1 MVLNSY
7 KNIIKHSYK
16 NIIKQGLSAILT
28 DLVLYVN
35 IIQVLF

>member
-1 MVLNSY
+1 MVL
-7 KNIIKHSYK
+7 KSYK
-16 NIIKQGLSAILT
+16 NIIKQGLSDIMT

>member
-1 MVLNSY
+1 VKVL
-7 KNIIKHSYK
+7 KSYK